1 MSAQALPPPP
11 PLPQRLLAEF
21 VGTLLLVCTVVGSG
35 IMAQHL
41 ADGNVALMLLANTVA
56 TVCILFVLI
65 QTLGPISGAH
75 FNPVVTAVFGAAS
88 GLSWSAR
95 LAYVGAQLA
104 GALAGVVLANLMF
117 GHAPLEWAQQ
127 VRSGPPLWLAEV
139 LATAG
144 LVFVIGR
151 SCARTAPALVAAYIG
166 AAMWFTASTSL
177 ANPAATFGRLFSDSF
192 AGVAPASFPALV
204 AAQLAGGLLGAL
216 LLRALRAPSAVAGAS
231 TGVAGTTL
239 GDAAPGARGV
249 RLTQAAASGE
259 QLSP

>member
-1 MSAQALPPPP
+1 MSAQALPPA
-11 PLPQRLLAEF
+11 LAQRLLAEF

-56 TVCILFVLI
+56 TVFILFVLI

-88 GLSWSAR
+88 GLPWSAR
-95 LAYVGAQLA
+95 MAYVGAQLA
-104 GALAGVVLANLMF
+104 GAVAGVVLANLMF
-117 GHAPLEWAQQ
+117 GHAPLELAQK

-151 SCARTAPALVAAYIG
+151 SVAHTAPALVAAYIG

-177 ANPAATFGRLFSDSF
+177 ANPAATFGRMFSDSF

-204 AAQLAGGLLGAL
+204 AAQVAGGLLGAL
-216 LLRALRAPSAVAGAS
+216 LLQALRTPKPVSAGQAGAEPAAQGSAPSQ
-231 TGVAGTTL
+231 
-239 GDAAPGARGV
+239 APLARSE
-249 RLTQAAASGE
+249 QAR
-259 QLSP
+259 P